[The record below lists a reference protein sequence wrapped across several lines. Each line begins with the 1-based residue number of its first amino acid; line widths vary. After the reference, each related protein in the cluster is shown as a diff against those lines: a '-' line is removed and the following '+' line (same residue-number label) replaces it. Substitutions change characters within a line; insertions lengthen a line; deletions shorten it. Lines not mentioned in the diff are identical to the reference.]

1 MTFSPKQISLAFL
14 PKVSGTLSFVGSTY
28 IFQDVARSRR
38 RRSKPYNRLILA
50 LSTFDI
56 MASVVNIMST
66 WPIPEGTPGVYAAVG
81 TTATCT
87 AQGFFGETGN
97 MTTPMYNGMLCLYY
111 MLIIRSGWSEMKIK
125 RVEPYLHVLPLV
137 VGLTMGIA
145 GLPLTLYN
153 PSGWLCW
160 YAPYPGN
167 CLSDPTVPCE
177 RGELAHVFRWV
188 HYGFI
193 WSAILFVTVGMFLIY
208 RKVHDNEAK
217 TQRFTRF
224 VHPED
229 EETRPQRRMSF
240 LSRQEEELKAQQAAA
255 GRSRKVANQAMLF
268 VGALYLTWIFTTLTR
283 IFQIVQGKTYYGL
296 LVLMAIFF
304 PLQGFFNAIIYLRPR
319 YLKQKQ
325 ANPDRSCVGNWY
337 AVIRNKDN
345 LEARDNT
352 EYSVSGSDKRRSFVS
367 KISSIVGSGGRRLSN
382 LNSGVEDHNDNGN
395 GESGELQGMHEHSD
409 DDSFN
414 PEEEVQRLEATA
426 AEAGVPP
433 RRRSSVTFSESA
445 KTFDGS
451 KTQQE

>member
-1 MTFSPKQISLAFL
+1 
-14 PKVSGTLSFVGSTY
+14 
-28 IFQDVARSRR
+28 
-38 RRSKPYNRLILA
+38 
-50 LSTFDI
+50 
-56 MASVVNIMST
+56 
-66 WPIPEGTPGVYAAVG
+66 
-81 TTATCT
+81 
-87 AQGFFGETGN
+87 
-97 MTTPMYNGMLCLYY
+97 
-111 MLIIRSGWSEMKIK
+111 
-125 RVEPYLHVLPLV
+125 
-137 VGLTMGIA
+137 
-145 GLPLTLYN
+145 
-153 PSGWLCW
+153 
-160 YAPYPGN
+160 
-167 CLSDPTVPCE
+167 
-177 RGELAHVFRWV
+177 
-188 HYGFI
+188 
-193 WSAILFVTVGMFLIY
+193 
-208 RKVHDNEAK
+208 
-217 TQRFTRF
+217 
-224 VHPED
+224 
-229 EETRPQRRMSF
+229 
-240 LSRQEEELKAQQAAA
+240 
-255 GRSRKVANQAMLF
+255 
-268 VGALYLTWIFTTLTR
+268 
-283 IFQIVQGKTYYGL
+283 
-296 LVLMAIFF
+296 MAIFF